1 MNEVTNTEVTVIE
14 TEPVLTAMQRVE
26 EFVKTSSFGDIV
38 EHIVS
43 KEENVEKLDLICQ
56 DLRRQNSSL
65 RSERDNWKNSIT
77 DFIKERI
84 KENSVDL
91 DDINTLA
98 EELDI
103 ELTKTI
109 RVTFTIEV
117 EGDFTVP
124 IDFDEDNCTSDDFFD
139 IKIDAN
145 PANDSDIE
153 VDSEQWNE
161 DSFNVKEIR

>member
-56 DLRRQNSSL
+56 DLRRQISSL

-77 DFIKERI
+77 EFIKERI
-84 KENSVDL
+84 KEDSVDL
-91 DDINTLA
+91 DDLNTLA
-98 EELDI
+98 EDLDI
-103 ELTKTI
+103 ELTKVI
-109 RVTFTIEV
+109 RVKFTVQV
-117 EGDFTVP
+117 EGEFTVP
-124 IDFDEDNCTSDDFFD
+124 LDFDVNDVTDESDFFD
-139 IKIDAN
+139 VRIEAN
-145 PANDSDIE
+145 PSDGDIE
-153 VDSEQWNE
+153 IESEQWDINDVE
-161 DSFNVKEIR
+161 AEEVR